1 MNETLNAAQLK
12 ASREAMTNA
21 MGDVIQQM
29 QLRKW
34 SMEQALGISR
44 SPIELEVIGGGK
56 PAQIKYA
63 DPIALAAEIY
73 AFVAKPALELVAKAD
88 K

>member
-34 SMEQALGISR
+34 SMEQALGIFA
-44 SPIELEVIGGGK
+44 SPEMKI
-56 PAQIKYA
+56 
-63 DPIALAAEIY
+63 DPGTLMILAAEIY

>member
-1 MNETLNAAQLK
+1 MNENINAAQLQ
-12 ASREAMTNA
+12 ARREAVQNA
-21 MGDVIQQM
+21 LGEAIQQM

-34 SMEQALGISR
+34 TLEQALKIAT
-44 SPIELEVIGGGK
+44 SPGFI
-56 PAQIKYA
+56 AQSGEQITEIA
-63 DPIALAAEIY
+63 DRFY

>member
-34 SMEQALGISR
+34 SIDQAITIST
-44 SPIELEVIGGGK
+44 SPNLGGK
-56 PAQIKYA
+56 VEIIK
-63 DPIALAAEIY
+63 LAGEIY
-73 AFVAKPALELVAKAD
+73 AFVAKPALELVAKEG